1 MFSAMRSRHA
11 SLLSLSRSALKTTTP
26 ALHAN
31 RISIRMTH
39 KKALTLESINPA
51 VLDVQYAVRGELAL
65 KADKYMH
72 QLEDGDKSLPFD
84 KVVTANIGNPQQKG
98 LNQRPITY
106 WRQVISLLENPML
119 MEEHLDV
126 IKTIYPA
133 DVIRRA
139 QSLHKEIGSVGA
151 YTHSKGV
158 LQIRQRVAK
167 FIEKRDGYPSD
178 PEMIFLTAGAS
189 AGVSQ
194 ILGLALKPGDGAMIP
209 IPQYPLYTATLSY
222 IHGKPIPYYLNE
234 DAEWST
240 NTAALREGV
249 AKAKQDGTPIK
260 ALVVIN
266 PGNPTGACLTREAME
281 DVVRLCY
288 EESILLLADEVYQR
302 NIFNNDTKPFI
313 SFKEVVKSMDKDIAD
328 SVELVSFHSISKGV
342 SGECG
347 RRGGYFELC
356 NIEPDVVDQIYKMAS
371 VTLCPPVTGQVGVD
385 LLVNPP
391 VEGDESYEQW
401 KEETSLTH
409 ENLASRS
416 KYMQERFSQLPNMSC
431 QPADGAMYLF
441 PRIDIPEKAIKEA
454 EKRGKAPDVMY
465 TLDLLDATGIC
476 AVAGSGFGQEP
487 GTFHMRVTALC
498 PGVEEYVDKIEK
510 FHKDWIRKYE

>member
-1 MFSAMRSRHA
+1 MAR
-11 SLLSLSRSALKTTTP
+11 
-26 ALHAN
+26 AN
-31 RISIRMTH
+31 N
-39 KKALTLESINPA
+39 AE
-51 VLDVQYAVRGELAL
+51 
-65 KADKYMH
+65 
-72 QLEDGDKSLPFD
+72 
-84 KVVTANIGNPQQKG
+84 
-98 LNQRPITY
+98 
-106 WRQVISLLENPML
+106 
-119 MEEHLDV
+119 
-126 IKTIYPA
+126 
-133 DVIRRA
+133 
-139 QSLHKEIGSVGA
+139 
-151 YTHSKGV
+151 
-158 LQIRQRVAK
+158 
-167 FIEKRDGYPSD
+167 RDGYPSD

-249 AKAKQDGTPIK
+249 SKAKQDGTPIK

-302 NIFNNDTKPFI
+302 NIFNSETKPFI

-391 VEGDESYEQW
+391 VEGDESYPQW
-401 KEETSLTH
+401 KEETTLTH

-416 KYMQERFSQLPNMSC
+416 KYMQERFSQLPGMSC

-441 PRIDIPEKAIKEA
+441 PRIEIPAKAVKEA

-476 AVAGSGFGQEP
+476 AVAGRGFGQDP

-510 FHKDWIRKYE
+510 FHKDWIKKYE